1 MLHKYIN
8 KKYTKTM
15 RLNTNNKV
23 TFEDRHK
30 NPITE
35 TLQSIETSSSLMEC
49 KKRSRE
55 KARREGDGRERL
67 VYLPFLSLLYQFKR
81 RAEVRATEST
91 TSLHMM
97 KDSQQKEMK

>member
-1 MLHKYIN
+1 
-8 KKYTKTM
+8 M

-49 KKRSRE
+49 KKRSGE

-67 VYLPFLSLLYQFKR
+67 GTCLFLVFC
-81 RAEVRATEST
+81 
-91 TSLHMM
+91 TSLRDVL
-97 KDSQQKEMK
+97 KSEQPNLLLVYI